1 MDPVT
6 GRFFPDEG
14 RDATT
19 VISVVELED
28 EPLVQSKVKK
38 YNLTSPFSNSH
49 DDYQKVKTKI
59 CLSNSKLE
67 IFKGQW
73 NKPGLRA
80 VSFSVPSLLPCR

>member
-1 MDPVT
+1 MT
-6 GRFFPDEG
+6 GRFFSDKG

-28 EPLVQSKVKK
+28 EPLVPSKVKK
-38 YNLTSPFSNSH
+38 CNLTSPFSNSH

-80 VSFSVPSLLPCR
+80 AGFSSPFPAAL